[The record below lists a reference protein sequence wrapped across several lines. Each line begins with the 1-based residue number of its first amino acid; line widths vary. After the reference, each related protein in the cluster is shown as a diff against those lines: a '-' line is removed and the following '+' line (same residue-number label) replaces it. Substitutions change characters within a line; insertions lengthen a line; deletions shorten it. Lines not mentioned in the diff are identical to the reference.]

1 MECRLIIKNYNN
13 LYIIYLT
20 KLYKVLVGVI
30 IKVII
35 VFNFHIH
42 KKLFSLISLTF
53 KIFYPF
59 ILNQEALKI
68 GYSNFPIPNILYTL
82 VKLIIYL
89 FYLSKGYL
97 VN

>member
-1 MECRLIIKNYNN
+1 MECRLVIKDYNS
-13 LYIIYLT
+13 LYTIYFI

-30 IKVII
+30 LKVII
-35 VFNFHIH
+35 VFNFYIY
-42 KKLFSLISLTF
+42 KELFSLINFIF

-68 GYSNFPIPNILYTL
+68 GYSNFLIPNIPYVL

-89 FYLSKGYL
+89 FLSI
-97 VN
+97 